1 MRNNDCPV
9 CGGDNA
15 NILCPKCGCKV
26 CFDCY
31 DEDARMCL
39 DCLEQQVE
47 EKIHQKRVIL
57 ATGILFIILG
67 LSFMASSLVAGLP
80 VEGVTII
87 FPFIVG
93 NVSTEIASL
102 YSFIFFSIVILASLL
117 PWYIHTH
124 LKPNFNAEESIMT
137 IREGRTQ
144 SGESIASVEYIIT
157 TELPEKIKKTL
168 FIETE
173 ETKILL
179 QSTTDKN
186 FNKIYEIPKGFILE
200 AIDYDYEDSFL
211 VLKLHLIKE
220 S

>member
-1 MRNNDCPV
+1 MKNNDCPV

-15 NILCPKCGCKV
+15 NIICPKCGCKV
-26 CFDCY
+26 CLDCY
-31 DEDARMCL
+31 DEDAQMCL

-47 EKIHQKRVIL
+47 EKRHQKRIIL
-57 ATGILFIILG
+57 ATGILFILLG
-67 LSFMASSLVAGLP
+67 LSLMASSIVAGLP
-80 VEGVTII
+80 VETVTII
-87 FPFIVG
+87 FPFIIG
-93 NVSTEIASL
+93 NVNTGIASL

-124 LKPNFNAEESIMT
+124 LKPNHNVEESTMT
-137 IREGRTQ
+137 IQEGKTQ

-157 TELPEKIKKTL
+157 TELPEKIKRTL

-179 QSTTDKN
+179 QSNIDKN
-186 FNKIYEIPKGFILE
+186 FNKTYEIPKGFILD
-200 AIDYDYEDSFL
+200 AIDYDYEDNFL